1 MSVIQAVL
9 LGILGGLGIWDSRVM
24 GLCMMERPLFLGPVV
39 GLILGDFQTGI
50 VVGASLELVMMGIV
64 GIGSATI
71 PDTVSASILATA
83 FAITS
88 GLDVS
93 AAVGLQLLDSLW
105 AFWCVR
111 QTVILPI
118 RRIRRLREVIIKVW
132 IVPCGAA
139 PACSLLLISSLYF
152 SAHCLGLQ

>member
-93 AAVGLQLLDSLW
+93 AAVALARRLVLYCL
-105 AFWCVR
+105 FPPC
-111 QTVILPI
+111 IF
-118 RRIRRLREVIIKVW
+118 RRIAWVYSDRCV
-132 IVPCGAA
+132 CG
-139 PACSLLLISSLYF
+139 
-152 SAHCLGLQ
+152 